1 MLSPCTKGINL
12 GRSRY
17 GKTWDAPAMERHGPL
32 LVREDNGTFWVNIL
46 AINQKSHR
54 HAHSALVSAKRAPD
68 GPFVNKIIISNT
80 FT

>member
-1 MLSPCTKGINL
+1 MCGVWKTM

-46 AINQKSHR
+46 AINQKNHIY
-54 HAHSALVSAKRAPD
+54 AHSSLVSAKRAPD
-68 GPFVNKIIISNT
+68 GPFVNKIIIST
-80 FT
+80 FF